1 MLAAELVGCEGV
13 DFEGLS
19 LGELFTS
26 WPEEVR
32 SGRVGNSRRRTP
44 TSRVVKAYIKLV
56 QAADDLETV
65 LRQGMADGAFGTR
78 DGTEI
83 TIGNSGRRAPS
94 RRASSR
100 GAASAS
106 RVTFSAGRPSSAVV
120 SLPKLRVSATSP
132 ADAVLR
138 AASGPAVQQPAAL
151 APSMSRSQ
159 LPSGQSDAASAHLP
173 QPAVDPSHAQFDA
186 STLTRVRRARSVNE
200 LAQALQ
206 SGVFQPQV
214 HADHTP
220 RRWLAWLIGVLVTL
234 AVPKVVLRLMAICV
248 ELALTYSFGG
258 VARVAVATQEEVGH
272 AGTRFLAFVE
282 RVCFDDEGFT
292 PVPPPA
298 AVSRAASTVAA
309 SQMQGNLTADQVV
322 TVIQEA
328 VHAASSQQVQSRFPA
343 FGDWLNQFGPPSWVF
358 VLVGFVTASWSH

>member
-1 MLAAELVGCEGV
+1 
-13 DFEGLS
+13 
-19 LGELFTS
+19 
-26 WPEEVR
+26 
-32 SGRVGNSRRRTP
+32 
-44 TSRVVKAYIKLV
+44 
-56 QAADDLETV
+56 
-65 LRQGMADGAFGTR
+65 
-78 DGTEI
+78 
-83 TIGNSGRRAPS
+83 
-94 RRASSR
+94 
-100 GAASAS
+100 
-106 RVTFSAGRPSSAVV
+106 
-120 SLPKLRVSATSP
+120 
-132 ADAVLR
+132 
-138 AASGPAVQQPAAL
+138 
-151 APSMSRSQ
+151 
-159 LPSGQSDAASAHLP
+159 
-173 QPAVDPSHAQFDA
+173 
-186 STLTRVRRARSVNE
+186 
-200 LAQALQ
+200 
-206 SGVFQPQV
+206 
-214 HADHTP
+214 
-220 RRWLAWLIGVLVTL
+220 
-234 AVPKVVLRLMAICV
+234 MAICV